1 MNKNIITEKTKLAV
15 IDHHRRADNFFP
27 SVLINGI
34 DSSASSASELI
45 AEYIAFNPSTIALN
59 DKAATMMLAGILL
72 DTNYYRNKTNIGTYE
87 ASTILKQHGANNEA
101 ADDFLKQDYEEYVL
115 INRIMSNASTPFYGV
130 LVCTA
135 DDEDIIDRTILAIAA
150 REAVSIRG
158 VNASFVI
165 GRSSEKSIRISARS
179 DGTVNCQFL
188 MEKLNGGGHFN
199 AAASEFQN
207 ETITSVYEKLIHIL
221 DEYLQDARKT
231 TNSK

>member
-87 ASTILKQHGANNEA
+87 ASTI
-101 ADDFLKQDYEEYVL
+101 F
-115 INRIMSNASTPFYGV
+115 
-130 LVCTA
+130 
-135 DDEDIIDRTILAIAA
+135 
-150 REAVSIRG
+150 
-158 VNASFVI
+158 
-165 GRSSEKSIRISARS
+165 
-179 DGTVNCQFL
+179 
-188 MEKLNGGGHFN
+188 
-199 AAASEFQN
+199 
-207 ETITSVYEKLIHIL
+207 
-221 DEYLQDARKT
+221 KT
-231 TNSK
+231 TWC